1 MTWMC
6 DSHIPCIAH
15 IPHIPSPSHVGPMRT
30 WQQMCGIL
38 TPSVCDLKF
47 QISGTTSPI
56 DSQHMAWM
64 MIWIYRSFPSA
75 MQWVVKSEHNQ
86 NTLFWTW
93 VWWDRW
99 NPRFFGSTWNSEN
112 VGTFWPIDLFVLLF
126 DLCAFVRCL
135 SLTNLTKLIVTG
147 CECLPGGLEA
157 RSDPKTCYTRR
168 WRYKMDVFQTLFPW
182 VWMIYMVWSTV
193 GFKLIWLFH
202 ALFCGFVSVC
212 FCWTQERGHGL
223 GMFVDLGQYGSQCFV
238 ANGTV
243 PFALGQLGGWRKET
257 EKIHFT
263 IGSQDF
269 GTGLFWQKRGKTWK
283 NWNISKSKHFLQI
296 FSSIESPVLV
306 VMPTFVGGPWVCGGG
321 LSEEVPAGTRTLPW
335 PQAFWHQA
343 LWRHMGCFMAAADS
357 LVVCKCV

>member
-212 FCWTQERGHGL
+212 FFQLRSVAT
-223 GMFVDLGQYGSQCFV
+223 DLGCSLILANTDPNVLLQMEQFRLPLVNLEVEEKKLKKSTSLLV
-238 ANGTV
+238 AKTLEQAFFGKKGGRLGIIGISPSRNIFCNFFHPLNTCSGRNANFCGRPLSLWRR
-243 PFALGQLGGWRKET
+243 PFWRST
-257 EKIHFT
+257 SRH
-263 IGSQDF
+263 QD
-269 GTGLFWQKRGKTWK
+269 
-283 NWNISKSKHFLQI
+283 IA
-296 FSSIESPVLV
+296 V
-306 VMPTFVGGPWVCGGG
+306 
-321 LSEEVPAGTRTLPW
+321 GTRILASST
-335 PQAFWHQA
+335 
-343 LWRHMGCFMAAADS
+343 MAAYRLLHGCCRYS
-357 LVVCKCV
+357 GCL